1 MSSSSIMRV
10 LIVDDEELGRD
21 CVRLALHGVPDV
33 QVIGECATGAGAV
46 EAIVTDAPDL
56 VLLDVQ
62 MPEMDGFEV
71 IERVGRARMPLVVFI
86 TAHDEHALHAFDV
99 HALDYVLKPFDDER
113 VREAVERARWLIET
127 RRGERADADA
137 GALTERLTTP
147 QRDSDVPRAKAITRI
162 TVKRDGRAYF
172 VPVREIDY
180 IEAAGNYVKL
190 HVRGAAH
197 PLRAT
202 VRSLVTQL
210 DPLRF
215 TRIHKSTIVNVER
228 VREVQP
234 WFGGDYVAILHDG
247 TQLRVSRTYVQELL
261 RPFR

>member
-1 MSSSSIMRV
+1 MRA
-10 LIVDDEELGRD
+10 LIVDDEPLGRD
-21 CVRLALHGVPDV
+21 CVRLALAGVPGV
-33 QVIGECATGAGAV
+33 EVVGECATGAEAV
-46 EAIVTDAPDL
+46 EAIQRDTPDL

-86 TAHDEHALHAFDV
+86 TAHDEHALQAFDV

-113 VREAVERARWLIET
+113 FRDAVERARWLFET
-127 RRGERADADA
+127 RGGKSTDPEAS
-137 GALTERLTTP
+137 ALQGRLTTAP
-147 QRDSDVPRAKAITRI
+147 VESVDDAPRAKAISRI
-162 TVKRDGRAYF
+162 TVKRDGGAYF
-172 VPVREIDY
+172 VGVRDIDY
-180 IEAAGNYVKL
+180 IEASGNYVKL
-190 HVRGAAH
+190 HVRGAVH

-210 DPLRF
+210 DPQRF

-228 VREVQP
+228 VKEVQP

-247 TQLRVSRTYVQELL
+247 TQLRVSRTCVQDLL